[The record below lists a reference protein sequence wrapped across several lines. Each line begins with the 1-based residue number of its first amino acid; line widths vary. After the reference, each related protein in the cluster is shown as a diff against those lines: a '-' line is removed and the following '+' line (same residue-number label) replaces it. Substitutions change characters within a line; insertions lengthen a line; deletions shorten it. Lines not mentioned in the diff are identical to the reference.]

1 MDLPTTRADAVA
13 RVRASRV
20 ADHADAIIDALEP
33 SAVLARRRAAEG
45 EELPLGASRL
55 GGLPDLPR
63 SIQWPT
69 QRFTERVGLF
79 KKRDVVRE
87 GPLDFLAQIRCEDVP
102 KGSVP
107 GAFPDHGV
115 LYAFYDAVHVPW
127 DVPACDGREA
137 LLLHCVD
144 VDDLVRRE
152 PPDPG
157 RPTFPACVV
166 EVTPG
171 WTLPDEDLP
180 LPAADEDA
188 CEAYFEELLPRVQ
201 GREEEPSHRLFG
213 EAQWIQSN
221 ALESHPGERL
231 LLQIDSDSGKDGPG
245 WMWGDAG
252 TLYFLIH
259 DADLGAG
266 RFSLARLVLQC
277 Y

>member
-33 SAVLARRRAAEG
+33 SAVLARRRAAPG
-45 EELPLGASRL
+45 DDLPLGSSRL
-55 GGLPDLPR
+55 GGTPDLPR
-63 SIQWPT
+63 AIQWPV

-107 GAFPDHGV
+107 GAFPDHGI
-115 LYAFYDAVHVPW
+115 LYAFYDAVRAPW
-127 DVPACDGREA
+127 DVAACDGREA

-144 VDDLVRRE
+144 VDDLVRAT
-152 PPDPG
+152 PPDPD
-157 RPTFPACVV
+157 RPSFAPCPVDVAL
-166 EVTPG
+166 G
-171 WTLPDEDLP
+171 WTLPTDDLP
-180 LPAADEDA
+180 VPDADDEA
-188 CEAYFEELLPRVQ
+188 CEAYYEELLPVIQ
-201 GREEEPSHRLFG
+201 GPENDPSHRLFG
-213 EAQWIQSN
+213 EARWIQSD
-221 ALESHPGERL
+221 ALEDRPSERL
-231 LLQIDSDSGKDGPG
+231 LLQIDSDSGQDGPG

-252 TLYFLIH
+252 TLYFLIR